1 MKVPFFCLQ
10 SSAADTAAVKKTLA
24 SGWLTTGERATEL
37 ETLVKQRCGAKYA
50 VAVSSATAGLQLGLA
65 ALDIGAGDEVITT
78 AFTFT
83 ATCATI
89 VESGAKPVIADINPV
104 TLNLDPICVAGKI
117 TRRTKAIVVV
127 DIAGLPCDYIAL
139 LALCRK
145 HKLKLIC
152 DAAHS
157 FGASSKVSSKSRASV
172 GALGDVNV
180 FSFYSTKNLT
190 TAEGGMVLTQ
200 SKRISERVR
209 RLSLHGIT
217 RSALQRNKAA
227 DWRYDVSEIGFKAN
241 LSDFNAAL
249 GVSRMQRF
257 DSLLASRQ
265 RIAEWYFKEL
275 GPLEKHIELPPK
287 SENSRQAWHLFVVKL
302 NLERWK
308 IGRDRFINELTSLG
322 IGCGVHY
329 IPLHYFSAY
338 NKILT
343 IPVGKLY
350 HTEKS
355 YTRVVSLPLYP
366 ELKRSDVKA
375 VCDVIGELIGR
386 YGK

>member
-1 MKVPFFCLQ
+1 MKVPFFSLQ
-10 SSAADTAAVKKTLA
+10 SSAADIASVKRTLA
-24 SGWLTTGERATEL
+24 GGWLTTGERTAEL
-37 ETLVKQRCGAKYA
+37 ETLVKERCNAKYA
-50 VAVSSATAGLQLGLA
+50 VAVSSATAGLKLALA
-65 ALDIGAGDEVITT
+65 ALEIGAGDEVITT

-83 ATCATI
+83 ATCAAI
-89 VESGAKPVIADINPV
+89 VQSGARPVIADIDPI
-104 TLNLDPICVAGKI
+104 TLNLDPQTVAQKVTKR
-117 TRRTKAIVVV
+117 TRAIIAV
-127 DIAGLPCDYIAL
+127 DIAGLPCDYSAL

-157 FGASSKVSSKSRASV
+157 FGAAIKISSKRTVEI
-172 GALGDVNV
+172 GAIGAVNV

-190 TAEGGMVLTQ
+190 TAEGGMVLT
-200 SKRISERVR
+200 KNRNITERIR

-217 RSALQRNKAA
+217 KSALQRNKAA
-227 DWRYDVSEIGFKAN
+227 DWRYDISEIGFKAN

-257 DSLLASRQ
+257 ESLLASRQ
-265 RIAEWYFKEL
+265 RIAKWYLDEL
-275 GPLEKHIELPPK
+275 RRFEELIELPPQL
-287 SENSRQAWHLFVVKL
+287 ENTRQAWHLFIVKL

-308 IGRDRFINELTSLG
+308 IGRDRFIKELTQLG

-338 NKILT
+338 KNILR
-343 IPVGKLY
+343 IRAHELY

-355 YTRVVSLPLYP
+355 YARVVSLPLYP
-366 ELKRSDVKA
+366 ELKRSEVKA
-375 VCDVIGELIGR
+375 ACDAVGELVRR

>member
-1 MKVPFFCLQ
+1 MKVPFFRLQ
-10 SSAADTAAVKKTLA
+10 SSAADIASVKKTLA
-24 SGWLTTGERATEL
+24 GGWLTTGERAAEL
-37 ETLVKQRCGAKYA
+37 ETLVKERCGTKHA
-50 VAVSSATAGLQLGLA
+50 VAVSSATAGLQLALA

-83 ATCATI
+83 ATCAAI
-89 VESGAKPVIADINPV
+89 VQCGAKPVIADIDPV
-104 TLNLDPICVAGKI
+104 TLNLDPHCVAGKI
-117 TRRTKAIVVV
+117 NKRTRAIIAV
-127 DIAGLPCDYIAL
+127 DIAGLPCDYRAL

-157 FGASSKVSSKSRASV
+157 FGAATRVSSKRTVAIGV
-172 GALGDVNV
+172 IGAVNV

-200 SKRISERVR
+200 NKNIAERVR

-217 RSALQRNKAA
+217 KSALQRNRAA
-227 DWRYDVSEIGFKAN
+227 DWRYDISEIGFKAN
-241 LSDFNAAL
+241 LSDLNAAL
-249 GVSRMQRF
+249 GVSRIQRF
-257 DSLLASRQ
+257 DSLLASRH
-265 RIAEWYFKEL
+265 RIAKWYLDEL
-275 GPLEKHIELPPK
+275 RRFEEYIELPPQF
-287 SENSRQAWHLFVVKL
+287 ENTNQAWHLYIVKL
-302 NLERWK
+302 NLKRWK
-308 IGRDRFINELTSLG
+308 IGRDRFIKELTKLG

-338 NKILT
+338 KDILKIQA
-343 IPVGKLY
+343 GELY

-355 YTRVVSLPLYP
+355 YARVVSLPLYP
-366 ELKRSDVKA
+366 ELKRSEVMG
-375 VCDVIGELIGR
+375 VCDAIKELVQR